1 MLILKI
7 KEINDKSVTY
17 KYFLNNDE
25 NIKPG
30 IIQMDIDSLEVIN
43 AEKSSLEKNT
53 RDNYFIHAIDRIYI
67 NTSKG
72 LFPESE
78 LVAWG

>member
-1 MLILKI
+1 
-7 KEINDKSVTY
+7 
-17 KYFLNNDE
+17 
-25 NIKPG
+25 

>member
-1 MLILKI
+1 
-7 KEINDKSVTY
+7 
-17 KYFLNNDE
+17 
-25 NIKPG
+25 
-30 IIQMDIDSLEVIN
+30 
-43 AEKSSLEKNT
+43 
-53 RDNYFIHAIDRIYI
+53 RIYI

>member
-1 MLILKI
+1 
-7 KEINDKSVTY
+7 
-17 KYFLNNDE
+17 
-25 NIKPG
+25 
-30 IIQMDIDSLEVIN
+30 
-43 AEKSSLEKNT
+43 
-53 RDNYFIHAIDRIYI
+53 FIHAIDRIYI

>member
-1 MLILKI
+1 
-7 KEINDKSVTY
+7 
-17 KYFLNNDE
+17 
-25 NIKPG
+25 
-30 IIQMDIDSLEVIN
+30 
-43 AEKSSLEKNT
+43 
-53 RDNYFIHAIDRIYI
+53 DRIYI